1 MYQGITLQKN
11 GGPLKLSEISKIK
24 LSEKSSFIC
33 TFYKPSKTIIIVFL
47 KIFWAENILKL
58 KLYIYTCNLKCIN
71 FATKCYFKYGKQKR
85 NKIILSNKVFL
96 FNQKFIIFL
105 NLISY
110 LPFFVLN
117 FRPCSSTKNFY
128 KQ

>member
-11 GGPLKLSEISKIK
+11 GGPLKLSEISKLK

-58 KLYIYTCNLKCIN
+58 KLYIYTWYI
-71 FATKCYFKYGKQKR
+71 YM
-85 NKIILSNKVFL
+85 
-96 FNQKFIIFL
+96 
-105 NLISY
+105 
-110 LPFFVLN
+110 
-117 FRPCSSTKNFY
+117 
-128 KQ
+128 